1 MKNKVTAG
9 ILGILLGSFGVHKF
23 YLGKIGMGILY
34 LVFCW
39 TGIPGIVGLIEGI
52 LYLTK
57 SQEAFDAEFNGGRN
71 SDAGVGSANAETLER
86 LAALRQRGDI
96 TEEEYSEKKSDLLK
110 RIEGGI
116 RTRLSKAS
124 RTACRGYVDC
134 SNGVIRQI
142 GAQAVRR
149 RRRVAHRQA
158 PYSRKRD
165 ICC

>member
-9 ILGILLGSFGVHKF
+9 ILGIFLGSFGVHKF
-23 YLGKIGMGILY
+23 YLGKTGMGVLY

-96 TEEEYSEKKSDLLK
+96 SEEEYSEKKSDLLK
-110 RIEGGI
+110 RI
-116 RTRLSKAS
+116 
-124 RTACRGYVDC
+124 
-134 SNGVIRQI
+134 
-142 GAQAVRR
+142 
-149 RRRVAHRQA
+149 
-158 PYSRKRD
+158 
-165 ICC
+165 

>member
-1 MKNKVTAG
+1 MEIKQEKRRKLANRLFELYSGKFTERRRGFVKNKVTAG
-9 ILGILLGSFGVHKF
+9 ILGIFLGSFGVHKF
-23 YLGKIGMGILY
+23 YLGKTGMGVLY

-96 TEEEYSEKKSDLLK
+96 SEEEYSEKKSDLLK
-110 RIEGGI
+110 RI
-116 RTRLSKAS
+116 
-124 RTACRGYVDC
+124 
-134 SNGVIRQI
+134 
-142 GAQAVRR
+142 
-149 RRRVAHRQA
+149 
-158 PYSRKRD
+158 
-165 ICC
+165 